1 MENTNWIYLSNNK
14 YAPKILAEDAGIK
27 IRDNKIIITVDDEE
41 KEVTAIYCSDG
52 TKYKKCKVYIGS
64 ENNTPELILD
74 NQ

>member
-14 YAPKILAEDAGIK
+14 YAPKILAEDIDNGIEIIGDK
-27 IRDNKIIITVDDEE
+27 IYIKG

-52 TKYKKCKVYIGS
+52 TEYKKCKVYIGS